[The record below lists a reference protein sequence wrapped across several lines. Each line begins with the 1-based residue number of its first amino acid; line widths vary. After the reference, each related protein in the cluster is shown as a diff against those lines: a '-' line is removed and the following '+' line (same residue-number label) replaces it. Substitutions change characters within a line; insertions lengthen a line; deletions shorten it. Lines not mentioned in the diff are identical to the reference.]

1 MHRAVRRPEADIGA
15 RKLCSVGW
23 LPLCD
28 FSPRSSNLPNTQWV
42 ECPMPSHASTVTGDH
57 SVEALKQQAAT
68 AQVLAAISRR
78 ILTVFSRIWRQAR
91 PAFVMPMTLLSTRW
105 TVTSYA
111 LSPTMGQYSPG
122 PQCR

>member
-1 MHRAVRRPEADIGA
+1 
-15 RKLCSVGW
+15 
-23 LPLCD
+23 
-28 FSPRSSNLPNTQWV
+28 
-42 ECPMPSHASTVTGDH
+42 MPSHASTVTGDH
-57 SVEALKQQAAT
+57 SVEALRRELAEARERRPQQRRYWQQFQT
-68 AQVLAAISRR
+68 PRR